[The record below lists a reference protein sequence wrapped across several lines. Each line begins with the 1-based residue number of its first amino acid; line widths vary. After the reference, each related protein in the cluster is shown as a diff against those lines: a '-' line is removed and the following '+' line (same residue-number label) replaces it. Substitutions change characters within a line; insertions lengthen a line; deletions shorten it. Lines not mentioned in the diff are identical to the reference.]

1 MSTPSAKILIE
12 LLKNN
17 HSIMHQQ
24 VKDVTQVESMVQ
36 PPFRGNCL
44 NWDIGHL
51 LDVYGEMLE
60 EMGLPGTMSEAEK
73 KTYGY
78 GSEPLCDAAK
88 AGDLNAMLARLDK
101 ALPVIVE
108 KLDSL
113 SAEELERKV
122 KIWRGE
128 VSLIE
133 ALFFMQW
140 HASFHTGQLELLRQ
154 LSGKNDKVI

>member
-1 MSTPSAKILIE
+1 MATTSANILIE

-17 HSIMHQQ
+17 HNIMHQQ
-24 VKDVTQVESMVQ
+24 VKDISQAESMLQ

-44 NWDIGHL
+44 NWDVGHIL
-51 LDVYGEMLE
+51 TVYGEILE
-60 EMGLPGTMSEAEK
+60 EMGLPGTMSEAEQ

-88 AGDLNAMLARLDK
+88 AGDLSAMLARLDQ

-108 KLDSL
+108 KLGSL
-113 SAEELERKV
+113 SEEELARKV
-122 KIWRGE
+122 NIWRGE
-128 VSLIE
+128 VSLIQ
-133 ALFFMQW
+133 ALFYMQW
-140 HASFHTGQLELLRQ
+140 HATLHTGQLELLRQ